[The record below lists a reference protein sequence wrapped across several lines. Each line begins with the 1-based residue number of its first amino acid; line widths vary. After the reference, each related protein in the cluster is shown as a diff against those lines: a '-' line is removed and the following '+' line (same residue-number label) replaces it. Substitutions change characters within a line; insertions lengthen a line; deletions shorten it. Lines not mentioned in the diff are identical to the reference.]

1 MFFANFFWI
10 FSYLEIFALILGNM
24 LFCRNIIILN
34 YFIYPL

>member
-24 LFCRNIIILN
+24 LICPNIIKLN
-34 YFIYPL
+34 YFINPL